1 MAATLNLTGYDGARL
16 ARMTAS
22 AAARALN
29 KPGYRADCEAWA
41 QHWWGLPYEVVRHK
55 TPEELEPQLTAWL
68 NSLTLPPAPKL
79 AGSAER
85 VEL

>member
-22 AAARALN
+22 AAARAMN
-29 KPGYRADCEAWA
+29 EQGYRADCEAWA
-41 QHWWGLPYEVVRHK
+41 QHWWGMPYEVVRHK

-79 AGSAER
+79 SGSAER